1 MIKEIL
7 NDNQNFVREKK
18 YIDYATD
25 KYPSK
30 NIVILTCMDTRLTK
44 LLPNALNLKN
54 GDAKIIKNAG
64 AMITHPFGSVMRS
77 IVVAIHE
84 LECQDVLVVGHY
96 ACGMHNLKADD
107 IIANM
112 IESGIDPKVIN
123 DVDNEIDLQSW
134 LSGFDNQTL
143 QIKDSVETIKKHP
156 LIPQNINVYGAL
168 IDPTTG
174 ELTMID

>member
-1 MIKEIL
+1 MINEIL
-7 NDNQNFVREKK
+7 KDNQRFIQEKK

-30 NIVILTCMDTRLTK
+30 NIVILTCMDTRLIK

-77 IVVAIHE
+77 IVIAIHE
-84 LECQDVLVVGHY
+84 LDCKDVLVVGHY
-96 ACGMHNLKADD
+96 SCGMHNLKADN
-107 IIANM
+107 IIEKM
-112 IESGIDPKVIN
+112 INSGIDPKTIKN
-123 DVDNEIDLQSW
+123 LDQEIDLQSW
-134 LSGFDNQTL
+134 LTGFDNQTL
-143 QIKDSVETIKKHP
+143 QIKDSVSTIKSHP
-156 LIPQNINVYGAL
+156 LIPENINVHGAI

-174 ELTMID
+174 ELTMIS

>member
-1 MIKEIL
+1 MINDIL
-7 NDNQNFVREKK
+7 KDNQTFIKEKK
-18 YIDYATD
+18 YIAYATD

-84 LECQDVLVVGHY
+84 LDCKDVLVIGHY
-96 ACGMHNLKADD
+96 SCGMHNLKADH
-107 IIANM
+107 IIEKM
-112 IESGIDPKVIN
+112 LDSGIEEQVI
-123 DVDNEIDLQSW
+123 DSVDQEINLQTW
-134 LSGFDNQTL
+134 LSGFDDQTL
-143 QIKDSVETIKKHP
+143 QIKDSVETIKNHP
-156 LIPQNINVYGAL
+156 LIPNNINVYGAL